1 LWVLERNFCG
11 FADTE
16 NIHLLHNLFALEE
29 LNIITKP
36 SDGSLQA
43 LFSALA
49 SREVPSL
56 QYFRLLDGASDSLE
70 AAELARIKSLKFVSC
85 GFIDAQDI
93 EKFADLAKEHLE
105 TLEITST
112 QKFHET
118 SPGTLR
124 DLQSSENHMWISTCG
139 MSKYNTIH

>member
-1 LWVLERNFCG
+1 MDFHSELQEEGGQCLPVTDPGLELQEIEAHSNCKSLKEFFCG

-43 LFSALA
+43 PFAALA

-56 QYFRLLDGASDSLE
+56 QYFRLLDEAIDSVE
-70 AAELARIKSLKFVSC
+70 ATELARIKSLKFVHC
-85 GFIDAQDI
+85 AFLDAQDI
-93 EKFADLAKEHLE
+93 DKCK
-105 TLEITST
+105 
-112 QKFHET
+112 Q
-118 SPGTLR
+118 
-124 DLQSSENHMWISTCG
+124 
-139 MSKYNTIH
+139 